1 MVLNGKSSH
10 GHMKFLSFLA
20 CINDLLK
27 GWRTN
32 AKPFSD
38 DTSLFSVVRDSA
50 VSSMSFN
57 DEFFNES
64 FNEKFLGRLT
74 NGTWYLTQ
82 MPQNR
87 PKKISGF
94 LSDTSIVECGVPQGS
109 TLGPLLFLL
118 YINGLANALKDFTIC
133 HFADV

>member
-1 MVLNGKSSH
+1 MVLNGQSSH

-50 VSSMSFN
+50 ASSMYFN
-57 DEFFNES
+57 DDLQKMSGWAYQWEMIFDPDASKQAQGIVFS
-64 FNEKFLGRLT
+64 C
-74 NGTWYLTQ
+74 
-82 MPQNR
+82 
-87 PKKISGF
+87 KIS
-94 LSDTSIVECGVPQGS
+94 TTNHI
-109 TLGPLLFLL
+109 
-118 YINGLANALKDFTIC
+118 TIY
-133 HFADV
+133 FNNTPVIKGNI